1 MASMDSAAL
10 PRGDELPLLQ
20 HLGAAVSEATEEP
33 EKKKKRKAKRSTKP
47 YEVQV
52 LLEQSDEEA
61 REDVAS
67 ECIAR
72 LLQGSLAE
80 VEEENVEQQHVRRR
94 KKRKDKKPA
103 RLVTLQGGSREE
115 QDEEDVEEEEREDLA
130 SGLIAGL
137 LQGSL
142 HALEEQ
148 EEEVAHEC
156 AARRRRKKRRKN
168 TKTLTV
174 EILGEPEDEEDR
186 EGVAS
191 EFVAGIFGRTL
202 LALEEED
209 CTRRPRVTRS
219 MRKQRR
225 ARQERKNKR
234 RAKKALRQK
243 YQHLMERKAF
253 ERLPRLAQLQVFD
266 KRLAIT
272 VRLECVVRPQEE
284 CLRAWAWVL
293 QRAGVQL
300 QDPVVQFTEEE
311 EDTLLSLVFFYFL
324 LTVFIDTV
332 GSKCREQ
339 ALAGAAS
346 VGKTPIAAR
355 RERELRRA
363 GVSWGVTAREPRVS
377 TNAPPRTT
385 RPLSRR
391 QAWSRAV
398 PRRPVTWRRGSLLGP
413 QRTSVLASTCRW
425 FMRPCRPLAPCR
437 RRPGS
442 LPSLRLGLRPAQT
455 LACARE
461 VREAEGASQALAQ
474 QGRKWCPTR
483 GTQRRSSTRRCPTS
497 APSPGEL
504 CAVTSRGASRASGTS
519 QRRRREMV
527 HAPSTRPS
535 AFQRGP
541 RRGCTSRACAP
552 CCWRTFRRASRRS
565 TRCMGAASRRPSPT
579 SWTPCGWSW
588 RCRRRGP

>member
-1 MASMDSAAL
+1 MDSAAL

-52 LLEQSDEEA
+52 LLEESDEEA

-115 QDEEDVEEEEREDLA
+115 QDEEDAEEEEREDLA

-243 YQHLMERKAF
+243 YQHLLERKAF

-311 EDTLLSLVFFYFL
+311 EDALLSLVCFYFV

-363 GVSWGVTAREPRVS
+363 GVSWGVTAREARVS
-377 TNAPPRTT
+377 NAPPRTT

-398 PRRPVTWRRGSLLGP
+398 PRRPVTWRRGPCRGP
-413 QRTSVLASTCRW
+413 QSTSPVPSTWRGRMLPW
-425 FMRPCRPLAPCR
+425 SPLAPCR

-442 LPSLRLGLRPAQT
+442 ERLGL
-455 LACARE
+455 
-461 VREAEGASQALAQ
+461 QAAP
-474 QGRKWCPTR
+474 RTTEPR
-483 GTQRRSSTRRCPTS
+483 SRRQ
-497 APSPGEL
+497 AW
-504 CAVTSRGASRASGTS
+504 SRA
-519 QRRRREMV
+519 V
-527 HAPSTRPS
+527 
-535 AFQRGP
+535 P
-541 RRGCTSRACAP
+541 RRPVT
-552 CCWRTFRRASRRS
+552 W
-565 TRCMGAASRRPSPT
+565 
-579 SWTPCGWSW
+579 
-588 RCRRRGP
+588 RRGSRLGPQRTSLLASTCRW